1 MNSKL
6 ILGIDPGTMVTG
18 YGVIESLSASQY
30 LLRECGVFRTSSQ
43 QLLGVRVREIYDEVR
58 STIEQFQPDV
68 LAVEDVFVGKNARSA
83 LMLGHARGVIL
94 LAAEV
99 CDVSGLALLCSAP
112 PRGIPAIPRPS
123 FAFPAA
129 RRFMGRPFA
138 RRMMTPFG
146 SEFFHSR
153 LNFHQREQL
162 KASGV
167 PESRRVARQLA
178 FWPPHVSRG
187 RIQCPVYVGGGDED
201 PVITPWVTRMIARRY
216 HVVPN
221 IYQQRGHMPNLEVG
235 WEGVGDDLLRWMQ
248 RF

>member
-6 ILGIDPGTMVTG
+6 ILGIAPGTMVTG

-99 CDVSGLALLCSAP
+99 CDVPVAQYSPKEIKKAVVGNGNATKDQVAFMVQKRLNLKEP
-112 PRGIPAIPRPS
+112 PRPS
-123 FAFPAA
+123 DASDAVA
-129 RRFMGRPFA
+129 VA
-138 RRMMTPFG
+138 LSHTIL
-146 SEFFHSR
+146 S
-153 LNFHQREQL
+153 NF
-162 KASGV
+162 
-167 PESRRVARQLA
+167 
-178 FWPPHVSRG
+178 
-187 RIQCPVYVGGGDED
+187 
-201 PVITPWVTRMIARRY
+201 
-216 HVVPN
+216 
-221 IYQQRGHMPNLEVG
+221 
-235 WEGVGDDLLRWMQ
+235 DD
-248 RF
+248 